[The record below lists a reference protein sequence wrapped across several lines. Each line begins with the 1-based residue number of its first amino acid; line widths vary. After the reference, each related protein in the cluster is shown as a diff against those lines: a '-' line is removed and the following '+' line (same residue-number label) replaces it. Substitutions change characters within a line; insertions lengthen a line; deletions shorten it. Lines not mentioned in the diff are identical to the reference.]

1 MANLDY
7 WREGKEAVSS
17 KSSFTRS
24 RHLRVHWDDEP
35 EHELHGAVIYMKRL
49 SIDAL
54 KELSTLDVPEDDD
67 EAADSAGFTL
77 IVDRLT
83 AGLVSWNLVE
93 ESDPEM
99 GAVGAPRPATEE
111 ELRSDAALC
120 MALLEK
126 WMDVAG
132 SVSGPLARRSN
143 NGSPSRE
150 VSALTDLPSESL

>member
-1 MANLDY
+1 M
-7 WREGKEAVSS
+7 SS

-35 EHELHGAVIYMKRL
+35 EHEFHGAVIYMKRL

-54 KELSTLDVPEDDD
+54 KELSTLDIPEGDD
-67 EAADSAGFTL
+67 EAVDSTTFTL
-77 IVDRLT
+77 IVDRLA

-93 ESDPEM
+93 ESEPGTEM
-99 GAVGAPRPATEE
+99 VRRPATEE

-143 NGSPSRE
+143 SGSPSPA

>member
-1 MANLDY
+1 M
-7 WREGKEAVSS
+7 SS

-35 EHELHGAVIYMKRL
+35 EHEFHGAVIYMKRL

-54 KELSTLDVPEDDD
+54 KELSTLDVPESDDD
-67 EAADSAGFTL
+67 AVDSAGFGL

-93 ESDPEM
+93 EAEEGSKP
-99 GAVGAPRPATEE
+99 APRPATEE
-111 ELRSDAALC
+111 ELRSDAGLC

-132 SVSGPLARRSN
+132 SVSAPLERRSN
-143 NGSPSRE
+143 SGSQSRE